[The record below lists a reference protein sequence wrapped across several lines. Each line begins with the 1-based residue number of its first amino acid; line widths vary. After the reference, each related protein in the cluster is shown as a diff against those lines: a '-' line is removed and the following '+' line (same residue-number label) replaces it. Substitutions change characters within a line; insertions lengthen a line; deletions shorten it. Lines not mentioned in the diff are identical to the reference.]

1 MDIKRKFLIKE
12 AKDYVIMV
20 FALFL
25 CAFGFAAFIIPE
37 GVVTGGVAGIST
49 IIYFASGKA
58 VNIAVPNYAINVLL
72 LVIAYRT
79 VGRQFVLRT
88 IFGATIF
95 SMFLGFLTPM
105 FPHPIVNQQSFMN
118 VIIGAIL
125 CGTGLGTTFAHNGS
139 SGGTDVIAA
148 MVNKHSNVS
157 FGRMMLY
164 CDLCIITSSYLLF
177 HQLDK
182 IVFGYVFL
190 VINSFVSD
198 FVINN
203 RFQGRQF
210 LIVSEKWQDI
220 ANAINNEANRG
231 CTLLHGTGWYTKQD
245 VKILMV
251 VCRKYESITVQRIIK
266 AIDPNAFISIAST
279 SGVFGK
285 GFDKMKIR
293 LHKYKPKLSDETTT
307 VQKMDNAQQNDNHGV
322 GEEQK

>member
-1 MDIKRKFLIKE
+1 M
-12 AKDYVIMV
+12 
-20 FALFL
+20 
-25 CAFGFAAFIIPE
+25 
-37 GVVTGGVAGIST
+37 
-49 IIYFASGKA
+49 
-58 VNIAVPNYAINVLL
+58 
-72 LVIAYRT
+72 
-79 VGRQFVLRT
+79 
-88 IFGATIF
+88 
-95 SMFLGFLTPM
+95 
-105 FPHPIVNQQSFMN
+105 
-118 VIIGAIL
+118 
-125 CGTGLGTTFAHNGS
+125 
-139 SGGTDVIAA
+139 
-148 MVNKHSNVS
+148 
-157 FGRMMLY
+157 
-164 CDLCIITSSYLLF
+164 CIITSSYLLF